1 MRLIVDRII
10 QREIMHYAGPELRI
24 SSYYNRLY
32 IDQDSGNVEIGLPD
46 TVWSRVVGWSRL
58 WRRALRLDKCNVV
71 PVGDS
76 LVIVRQG
83 RVYHYDRLAGK
94 LTDTLRLRQCR
105 NVLHQSITTIEGKE
119 LFFGE
124 YGANGQREAVPVY
137 RSRDEGRS
145 WEIVYEFP
153 KGRTRHVHGCYWDP
167 YEKKVWVLTG
177 DLAGECRV
185 LVADRNFNDIEQI
198 GDGSQM
204 YRACNVFFEKDAVH
218 WIMDSPLEVSH
229 QVTLDRRTR
238 KASKLTPFPGPVW
251 YIKRLADGYYLAA
264 TAQEIG
270 PGVRDDHTHLMV
282 SMDLRSW
289 ESVHQFDHDGLSRRY
304 FKFGVIGFADG
315 LQGSERF
322 YLFGEAIKGLDGK
335 VAQCRLES

>member
-1 MRLIVDRII
+1 MRLIIDRII
-10 QREIMHYAGPELRI
+10 QREIMHYAGPDLRI
-24 SSYYNRLY
+24 SSYHNRVC
-32 IDQDSGNVEIGLPD
+32 IDEDSGNVEVGLPD
-46 TVWSRVVGWSRL
+46 TALSRVVGWSRL

-71 PVGDS
+71 PVGDG

-83 RVYHYDRLAGK
+83 RVYHYDRAARK
-94 LTDTLRLRQCR
+94 IADTLRLRQCR

-124 YGANGQREAVPVY
+124 YGTNGQREAVPVY
-137 RSRDEGRS
+137 RSRDGGRS
-145 WEIVYEFP
+145 WEVVYEFP

-185 LVADRNFNDIEQI
+185 LVADKNFDDIEQI
-198 GDGSQM
+198 GDGSQT
-204 YRACNVFFEKDAVH
+204 YRACNVFFERDAVH
-218 WIMDSPLEVSH
+218 WIMDSPLEASH
-229 QVTLDRRTR
+229 HVTLDRRTR
-238 KASKLTPFPGPVW
+238 KPSQLTQFPGPVW

-270 PGVRDDHTHLMV
+270 PGVRDDYSHLMV
-282 SMDLRSW
+282 SADLRSW
-289 ESVHQFDHDGLSRRY
+289 ESVHQFEHDGLPRRF

-315 LQGSERF
+315 LQSSERF
-322 YLFGEAIKGLDGK
+322 YIFGEAIKGLDGR